1 MFLGS
6 PPRTLHR
13 DNHALDSVAE
23 SRSEAQ
29 AVSNSGTNQ
38 RRVDWTLSLFP
49 DDPEQVGVEPVGTPV
64 TLLNSNFGGCVSK
77 ALRNLS
83 ISALKIPE
91 TRFCSSYLIKELQ
104 SFG

>member
-29 AVSNSGTNQ
+29 TMCNSGTNQ

-64 TLLNSNFGGCVSK
+64 TLLNSNFGGC
-77 ALRNLS
+77 R
-83 ISALKIPE
+83 
-91 TRFCSSYLIKELQ
+91 
-104 SFG
+104 